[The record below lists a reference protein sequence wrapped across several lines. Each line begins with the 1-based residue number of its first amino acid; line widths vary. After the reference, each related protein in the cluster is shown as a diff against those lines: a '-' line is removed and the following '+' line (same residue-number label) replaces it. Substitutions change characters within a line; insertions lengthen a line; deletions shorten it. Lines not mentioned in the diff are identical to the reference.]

1 MVHTL
6 KAIQVIEQ
14 LAQSILDAQPDAS
27 VRIRLL
33 RDVLRL
39 PAQDEALLN
48 AQQDVIKSRWVQE
61 LAQEQQSNG
70 SWGRLH
76 SRDSGQ
82 DTYHDHRSRS

>member
-48 AQQDVIKSRWVQE
+48 AQQDVLKSRRGQE
-61 LAQEQQSNG
+61 LAQEQRGRWQLGPASLQGLG
-70 SWGRLH
+70 SRH
-76 SRDSGQ
+76 IS
-82 DTYHDHRSRS
+82 